1 VTGLDRGEE
10 EQMADSRIRQIAM
23 TSGFRP
29 WLVTGYAEARAA
41 LADPRVAKD
50 SRQVAE
56 LLDRHSL
63 HGSDSMFGQS
73 LSHHMLNTDPP
84 EHSRLRKLVNKA
96 FTPRAVEQLR
106 PRVEEICADLLA
118 AMAGQDE
125 LDLLEAFAVP
135 LPMRMICELLGVPEA
150 DRAVFR
156 GWSNTL
162 VSALPQDVLDEAS
175 AAMSD
180 YLHELIRAKR
190 ADPAGDML
198 SALATVSEGGDR
210 LTDDELVS
218 MAFLLL
224 AAGHETTVNLIGN
237 GVLALLTHPAQLAAL
252 RADRSRLP
260 NAIEEFLRYDGPINQ
275 ATLRFT
281 AEPVEIRGAR
291 IPAGEFVLV
300 SIDSANHDGSRY
312 PEPDALDIGRDT
324 AGHLAFGHGIHYC
337 LGAPLARLEGEV
349 AFTGLLDTFDRIELA
364 VPAEELEWRFSVV
377 MRGLE
382 RLPVRLGRGT

>member
-1 VTGLDRGEE
+1 MRDGP
-10 EQMADSRIRQIAM
+10 IRQIVM

-29 WLVTGYAEARAA
+29 WLITGYAEARAA
-41 LADPRVAKD
+41 LADQRFAKD
-50 SRQVAE
+50 SRRVAE
-56 LLDRHSL
+56 LLDRYSL

-84 EHSRLRKLVNKA
+84 EHGRLRKLVNKA

-106 PRVEEICADLLA
+106 PRAEDICADLLA
-118 AMAGQDE
+118 AMAGQQE

-135 LPMRMICELLGVPEA
+135 LPIRMICELLGVPEA

-175 AAMSD
+175 AAMSS
-180 YLHELIRAKR
+180 YLHGLIRAKR
-190 ADPAGDML
+190 DDPDSDML

-237 GVLALLTHPAQLAAL
+237 GVLALLTHPDQLAAL

-260 NAIEEFLRYDGPINQ
+260 NAIEEFLRYDGPVNQ

-281 AEPVEIRGAR
+281 AEPVEIFGAR
-291 IPAGEFVLV
+291 IPEGEFVMI
-300 SIDSANHDGSRY
+300 SIDSANHDGHRY
-312 PEPDALDIGRDT
+312 PDPDVLDIGRDP

-337 LGAPLARLEGEV
+337 LGAPLARLEAEV
-349 AFTGLLDTFDRIELA
+349 AFSGLLDSFDRIELA
-364 VPAEELEWRFSVV
+364 VPADQLEWRFSVV

-382 RLPVRLGRGT
+382 RLPVRLGHR